1 MHLLE
6 ETLHVERGAGEDH
19 QTAVIGLSD
28 RTFVT
33 EQNCGRLCDGVV
45 KVLIET
51 KTLGRGRVKCSSC
64 AGSSDGAKEFELAN
78 VLTSLGHSC
87 SKPHLGAC
95 RDLLVVKEGHHV
107 LPQLEAAGPSS

>member
-51 KTLGRGRVKCSSC
+51 KTLGIVSIKISSD
-64 AGSSDGAKEFELAN
+64 AGSSDGAREFELSN
-78 VLTSLGHSC
+78 V
-87 SKPHLGAC
+87 
-95 RDLLVVKEGHHV
+95 
-107 LPQLEAAGPSS
+107 